1 MSEDKAKE
9 LRDKITAGLK
19 AGVALA
25 LEEHRRAGRK
35 VAIWKDGRVQ
45 LVLPDP
51 PVQESCAVLNDKLG
65 HT

>member
-1 MSEDKAKE
+1 MNEQRRTE
-9 LRDKITAGLK
+9 LREKIGAGLK

-25 LEEHRRAGRK
+25 LEEHRRAGGK

-51 PVQESCAVLNDKLG
+51 PSAESVMLLNDKPEQA
-65 HT
+65 